1 MSLLNKIYL
10 SIFLNILVINF
21 FSQGLQLKFS
31 EHISYSVDYKPIA
44 CYDFKNQNVLFQISK
59 KNKFCD
65 LKVNLFDNILK
76 NKNQFNILIKNEN
89 FLCIRLFFDKI
100 YLFTTRNTGNITSLK
115 YRVIDLKSNISE
127 AIELFSEP
135 NKSGYP
141 SNYIVSKKSFKD
153 NFYVIAELPF
163 QSGKQEDLKTITISS
178 KMEIINQTY
187 NKLELV
193 FQSSRDNKIILSND
207 GEIYLLKKYWK
218 NGNNFYIYKL
228 GQEIIL
234 EREIKL
240 KNKKI
245 AALDY
250 FFNPKGEL
258 VLSGFYSSQI
268 RYNYEGFFLLKYD
281 SELNIIHKNN
291 FFFSNKIIDEFKS
304 SKEIKESGFGLD
316 KFIIKDF
323 SLDSLGNYF
332 LMSEH
337 LSKTKVKNELVW
349 NSNGFIVIKFN
360 KNGNYIWGSPVPL
373 VQQSENISFMGI
385 FTLNNPNS
393 IKYYYNNLSNLS
405 LRKGTP
411 AEYGIPNYTGTN
423 EVGFNP
429 SGIPVIKPI
438 SINFPGKDTE
448 KYAFIPKQLNPLSNG
463 PSFFI
468 ILNEKA
474 SNIMLGM
481 VK

>member
-1 MSLLNKIYL
+1 M
-10 SIFLNILVINF
+10 
-21 FSQGLQLKFS
+21 
-31 EHISYSVDYKPIA
+31 
-44 CYDFKNQNVLFQISK
+44 
-59 KNKFCD
+59 
-65 LKVNLFDNILK
+65 
-76 NKNQFNILIKNEN
+76 
-89 FLCIRLFFDKI
+89 
-100 YLFTTRNTGNITSLK
+100 
-115 YRVIDLKSNISE
+115 
-127 AIELFSEP
+127 
-135 NKSGYP
+135 
-141 SNYIVSKKSFKD
+141 
-153 NFYVIAELPF
+153 
-163 QSGKQEDLKTITISS
+163 
-178 KMEIINQTY
+178 
-187 NKLELV
+187 
-193 FQSSRDNKIILSND
+193 
-207 GEIYLLKKYWK
+207 
-218 NGNNFYIYKL
+218 
-228 GQEIIL
+228 
-234 EREIKL
+234 
-240 KNKKI
+240 
-245 AALDY
+245 
-250 FFNPKGEL
+250 
-258 VLSGFYSSQI
+258 
-268 RYNYEGFFLLKYD
+268 LKYD

-411 AEYGIPNYTGTN
+411 AEYGILNYTGTN
-423 EVGFNP
+423 EVGFNS

>member
-76 NKNQFNILIKNEN
+76 NKNQFNILIKNEK

-228 GQEIIL
+228 GQEIIS

-250 FFNPKGEL
+250 FFNP
-258 VLSGFYSSQI
+258 
-268 RYNYEGFFLLKYD
+268 
-281 SELNIIHKNN
+281 
-291 FFFSNKIIDEFKS
+291 
-304 SKEIKESGFGLD
+304 
-316 KFIIKDF
+316 
-323 SLDSLGNYF
+323 
-332 LMSEH
+332 
-337 LSKTKVKNELVW
+337 
-349 NSNGFIVIKFN
+349 NG
-360 KNGNYIWGSPVPL
+360 
-373 VQQSENISFMGI
+373 
-385 FTLNNPNS
+385 
-393 IKYYYNNLSNLS
+393 
-405 LRKGTP
+405 
-411 AEYGIPNYTGTN
+411 
-423 EVGFNP
+423 
-429 SGIPVIKPI
+429 
-438 SINFPGKDTE
+438 
-448 KYAFIPKQLNPLSNG
+448 
-463 PSFFI
+463 
-468 ILNEKA
+468 
-474 SNIMLGM
+474 
-481 VK
+481 